1 MTATGRTMLRETIR
15 QILREE
21 AALKVGD
28 IRRALDAAKGDS
40 DKSDIASIS
49 KSAARKLGRRAAGL
63 AINTMPG
70 GSVAWAAFNVARDMR
85 DLYKK
90 AKHIPDSEKK
100 KNPLWDYLTLDPE
113 TADILDDDVEQD
125 FVDWLAA
132 KVEDMPDDAYLPN
145 AEDQLADYLM
155 RYYNGHYITKSGGF

>member
-1 MTATGRTMLRETIR
+1 MGRTLLRETIR

-21 AALKVGD
+21 SALKVGD
-28 IRRALDAAKGDS
+28 IRQALDAAKGDS
-40 DKSDIASIS
+40 EKSDIATIS

-63 AINTMPG
+63 AINTLPG
-70 GSVAWAAFNVARDMR
+70 GSVAWTAFNVARDMR

-113 TADILDDDVEQD
+113 IADILDDGVEQE
-125 FVDWLAA
+125 FVDWLAT

-155 RYYNGHYITKSGGF
+155 RYYGGHYIAKMGS